1 MNQRPDADQTTAGA
15 RPFAVSLP
23 VLPDGPVLWRSLEE
37 LASGGVPAEAR
48 AHDPDAP
55 RAPWLEPPS
64 RRDFFRFMAAS
75 LALGGVTGCAVQPA
89 EQIVPY
95 VEQPEQIVPGKPLFF
110 STALAMDGYALGVL
124 VESHMG
130 RPTKIEGNPDHPA
143 SLGATDLFAQA
154 AILDFYDPDRSQ
166 VVTKDGRV
174 ETWVHFQEML
184 LDRRERKVESRGAGL
199 RILTRP
205 VTSPTLADQL
215 RRLREAFPQMKL
227 HAYEPVTRDAVR
239 AGTKLAF
246 GEDLEP
252 VYHLDQADVIV
263 ALDADFFAWGPGRL
277 KDARA
282 FAARREV
289 EPELREFITGRAEQ
303 GGPAQGAPAMNRL
316 YAIECTPTITG
327 GSADHRLAVSARD
340 VDPIARAIARGVGVG
355 PKDAKLPDPLSAHEE
370 WVAAVARDLT
380 RTRGRC
386 VVIPGESQPKEVH
399 ALAHLMNHALGNVGK
414 TVEYL
419 PRLDEGPTDQFASL
433 RELADDINAE
443 RVDTLIL
450 LGVNPA
456 YDAPADLKLAELLGG
471 GQNPKVPL
479 KIHLGTHQDETAR
492 LCQWHVPEAHALEAW
507 GDVRAFDGT
516 ASIQQPLIAPLYA
529 GRSAIEVLA
538 NLLGEP
544 DRSDLEIVRDYWR
557 RQALPGD
564 FEVAWRNALRKGVVE
579 GTARKAK
586 EVAPKI
592 QDVPAPSQGNAA
604 AGGLEIVFR
613 PDPSVWDG
621 RCANNGWLQEMP
633 RPMNRLT
640 WDNAAFISEALA
652 RRRGIAN
659 GDVLELRYRGQVVQM
674 PAWVQPGQ
682 AESSVTVF
690 LGHGRRQA
698 GRVGTGV
705 GVDVYPLR
713 TSDAPWFG
721 TGLEVIDTGRRH
733 QLAQTQ
739 HHFNMAGRDLVRS
752 ADLETY
758 RSKPEFAK
766 LHKEDHWH
774 ATEGEPGRAHAQ
786 AESLFENPQPQ
797 RRRQEGEGN
806 AWGMAINLNTCIGC
820 NACVA
825 ACNAEN
831 NIPVVG
837 KDQVLASR
845 EMHWL
850 RIDRYYEGDTAD
862 DPDIHFQPVMCQH
875 CETAPCEIVCPVA
888 ATTHSA
894 EGLNEMTYNRCVGTR
909 YCSNNCPYKVRRFN
923 FFPYS
928 DETTPSLKLMRNPD
942 VTVRPRGVMEKCT
955 YCVQRINE
963 ARIAAEIDGRDAV
976 GGNEVQTACQ
986 AACPTRAIV
995 FGNLNDRGGHVAR
1008 AKASPRDYGL
1018 LADLNT
1024 RPRTTYLAKLRNP
1037 NPEIKKSPSDE
1048 SSPRT

>member
-1 MNQRPDADQTTAGA
+1 MSQRPDADQPNAGA
-15 RPFAVSLP
+15 RPFGISLP
-23 VLPDGPVLWRSLEE
+23 VLSDGPVLWRSLEE
-37 LASGGVPAEAR
+37 LASGGVPAEPR
-48 AHDPDAP
+48 EHDPDAP

-64 RRDFFRFMAAS
+64 RRDFFRYMAAS
-75 LALGGVTGCAVQPA
+75 LALGGLTGCAIKPA
-89 EQIVPY
+89 ESIVPY

-143 SLGATDLFAQA
+143 SLGATDAFAQA

-166 VVTKDGRV
+166 VVTHDGRV

-184 LDRRERKVESRGAGL
+184 LGLRERKREAKGAGL

-205 VTSPTLADQL
+205 VISPTLADQL
-215 RRLREAFPQMKL
+215 RRLREQLPEMKL
-227 HAYEPVTRDAVR
+227 HAYEPITRDAVR

-246 GEDLEP
+246 GEELEP

-289 EPELREFITGRAEQ
+289 EAPVREFITGRAEQ
-303 GGPAQGAPAMNRL
+303 AGQGAATMNRL

-327 GSADHRLAVSARD
+327 ASADHRLAVAARD
-340 VDPIARAIARGVGVG
+340 VDPIARAIARAAGAS
-355 PKDAKLPDPLSAHEE
+355 KADAGKLPDHLSRHARWIE
-370 WVAAVARDLT
+370 AVGRDLT
-380 RTRGRC
+380 RAKGRC
-386 VVIPGESQPKEVH
+386 VVIPGECQPKEVH
-399 ALAHLMNHALGNVGK
+399 ALAHLINHALGNVGK

-419 PRLDEGPTDQFASL
+419 PRLDEGPADQFASL
-433 RELADDINAE
+433 RELADDISAG

-456 YDAPADLKLAELLGG
+456 YDAPADLKLAEWLDRGKA
-471 GQNPKVPL
+471 PKVPL
-479 KIHLGTHQDETAR
+479 KIHLGTHLDETAV

-507 GDVRAFDGT
+507 GDVRAFDST
-516 ASIQQPLIAPLYA
+516 ASVQQPLIAPLY
-529 GRSAIEVLA
+529 GSKSAIELIAV
-538 NLLGEP
+538 LLGEP
-544 DRSDLEIVRDYWR
+544 DRSGLEIVRDYWR
-557 RQALPGD
+557 RQSLPGD
-564 FEVAWRNALRKGVVE
+564 FEAAWRNALRKGVID
-579 GTARKAK
+579 GTARKTK

-592 QDVPAPSQGNAA
+592 QDIPAPAGGDASSQG
-604 AGGLEIVFR
+604 LELVFR
-613 PDPSVWDG
+613 PDPSIWDG
-621 RCANNGWLQEMP
+621 RFANNGWLQELP

-640 WDNAAFISEALA
+640 WGNAAFISEALA
-652 RRRGIAN
+652 GKHGIAN
-659 GDVLELRYRGQVVQM
+659 EDVITLTYGGQSVEL
-674 PAWVQPGQ
+674 PAWIQPGQ

-698 GRVGTGV
+698 GRVGNGV

-713 TSDAPWFG
+713 TSTAPWFG
-721 TGLEVIDTGRRH
+721 PGLEIRPTGRRH
-733 QLAQTQ
+733 RLPTTQ

-752 ADLETY
+752 ADIEAY
-758 RSKPEFAK
+758 RSKPDFAK
-766 LHKEDHWH
+766 LHEQDRRHSM
-774 ATEGEPGRAHAQ
+774 EGEPGRARDQ
-786 AESLFENPQPQ
+786 ADSLIENPEPQ

-850 RIDRYYEGDTAD
+850 RIDRYYEGAD
-862 DPDIHFQPVMCQH
+862 PADPEIHFQPMLCQH
-875 CETAPCEIVCPVA
+875 CEMAPCELVCPVA

-909 YCSNNCPYKVRRFN
+909 YCGNNCPYKVRRFN
-923 FFPYS
+923 FFHYS
-928 DETTPSLKLMRNPD
+928 DETTPSLKLMRNPN

-955 YCVQRINE
+955 YCVQRINA
-963 ARIAAEIDGRDAV
+963 ARITAEIEDRAV

-995 FGNLNDRGGHVAR
+995 FGNLNDRDGHVAK
-1008 AKASPRDYGL
+1008 AKASPRDYGV

-1037 NPEIKKSPSDE
+1037 NPEIEKSPRDE
-1048 SSPRT
+1048 SSSRT